1 MALSLKR
8 RGILDLR
15 KLCTGPATQLASL
28 RSFLTA
34 RNLSSRAV
42 CMATPSACC
51 PTCPVS
57 PADTETAPGG
67 PARPS
72 LCAVYTATWQDPD
85 EPIYTHLYL
94 FIPDFYTRIGAQHAH
109 NDNHLPSL

>member
-1 MALSLKR
+1 MTLSLKR

-15 KLCTGPATQLASL
+15 RLCTGPATQLASL
-28 RSFLTA
+28 RSLLAA
-34 RNLSSRAV
+34 RNLPPRAV

-57 PADTETAPGG
+57 PADIETAPGG

-72 LCAVYTATWQDPD
+72 VCADYTATWQDPD
-85 EPIYTHLYL
+85 EP
-94 FIPDFYTRIGAQHAH
+94 FYTRIGGQHAH